1 MKKKTKTT
9 CKIISIFL
17 VALLVLQILPMELIA
32 KAYTEFMAMKNMPRE
47 NVTTLVDDK
56 DFSTEIL
63 YEVEEKRDEFTK
75 VYKKKDGSY
84 TALFSSEPLH
94 FMQDGKWTNIDN
106 TLISSFKDG
115 ESIFTNTNNEIDV
128 LFPEVLSEEMGIEIK
143 NNEHSLSFKLQDI
156 DASLV
161 EITENDNVFIDV
173 NNSDIKQQITNDLTT
188 QSDIALY

>member
-94 FMQDGKWTNIDN
+94 FMQDGKWTDIDN

-115 ESIFTNTNNEIDV
+115 ETIFTNTNNEIDV
-128 LFPEVLSEEMGIEIK
+128 LFPEVLSEEMGIEIPFSVTANK
-143 NNEHSLSFKLQDI
+143 K
-156 DASLV
+156 AS
-161 EITENDNVFIDV
+161 
-173 NNSDIKQQITNDLTT
+173 
-188 QSDIALY
+188 